1 MPAYQE
7 TAPET
12 QALFQCLNDAL
23 PQTQC
28 TRCGYPDCASYAMAM
43 SQGQAAI
50 NQCPPGGQ
58 AGIERLAQLT
68 GQPVLPLNPEHGDE
82 GPRQMAIIDEAWC
95 IGCTLCIK
103 ACPTDAILG
112 ANKLMHTVIEP
123 WCTGCELCIPVC
135 PVDCIQLENVTG
147 AHTGWAAWS
156 PAQANTARERYQ
168 TRQQRLVREAQAH
181 QKQLQAKAEH
191 KLADL
196 AAHTKG
202 TDNAPEVDRKRAIIE
217 AALAKAKARQ
227 VSKT

>member
-1 MPAYQE
+1 MPDLSSQ
-7 TAPET
+7 APET
-12 QALFQCLNDAL
+12 QALFLALNNAL

-28 TRCGYPDCASYAMAM
+28 TRCGYPDCASYAQAMAE
-43 SQGQAAI
+43 GQAPI

-58 AGIERLAQLT
+58 AGIERLAAIS
-68 GQPVLPLNPEHGDE
+68 GQPVLPLNSEHGIE
-82 GPRQMAIIDEAWC
+82 GPRHVAIIDEAWC

-135 PVDCIQLENVTG
+135 PVDCIALENVTG
-147 AHTGWAAWS
+147 TNTGWAAWS
-156 PAQANTARERYQ
+156 AEQADTARGRY
-168 TRQQRLVREAQAH
+168 TSRQQRLVREEAEH

-202 TDNAPEVDRKRAIIE
+202 TDQAPEVDRKRAIIE
-217 AALAKAKARQ
+217 AALANAKARQ
-227 VSKT
+227 TGV

>member
-1 MPAYQE
+1 MPPLPR

-12 QALFQCLNDAL
+12 QALFLLLNDAL

-28 TRCGYPDCASYAMAM
+28 TRCGFPDCAAYAHAMAE
-43 SQGQAAI
+43 GQAAI

-58 AGIERLAQLT
+58 AGIERLAALT
-68 GQPVLPLNPEHGDE
+68 GQPVLALNPEHGTE
-82 GPRQMAIIDEAWC
+82 GPRHVAIIDEAWC

-135 PVDCIQLENVTG
+135 PVDCIALENVTDTR
-147 AHTGWAAWS
+147 TGWAAWS
-156 PAQANTARERYQ
+156 AQEAQTALTRY
-168 TRQQRLVREAQAH
+168 TSRQKRLVQEETAHQAH
-181 QKQLQAKAEH
+181 LITEAEQT
-191 KLADL
+191 LADL
-196 AAHTKG
+196 PAHTKG
-202 TDNAPEVDRKRAIIE
+202 ADKPPEMDRKRAIIE

-227 VSKT
+227 TGA